1 MTTKRT
7 RTSNAIAKQSAE
19 LAFAVPQ
26 VIAHR
31 LTRMAL
37 SGPVLSSRDQKEFHD
52 MVAEKQAAFR
62 QAWSAMAKES
72 IRANQAMAMSMFGAL
87 LNPFAQAKHPASKLA
102 TDMQTAAM
110 GVFSKGLAP
119 VHKKAVSNAKRL
131 SRTRLRP

>member
-7 RTSNAIAKQSAE
+7 RTSNTLAKQSSE

-37 SGPVLSSRDQKEFHD
+37 SGPVLSSRDQKEFQS
-52 MVAEKQAAFR
+52 MVAEKHAAFT
-62 QAWSAMAKES
+62 QAWTAMATES
-72 IRANQAMAMSMFGAL
+72 ARANQALALSMFGAWM
-87 LNPFAQAKHPASKLA
+87 NPFALTRHPATKLA

-131 SRTRLRP
+131 SKTRLIP